1 MFCDIEGW
9 AFAHSALTSTESE
22 PFIIPENVR
31 QIGDYAFYGCSNI
44 KAIKMLSE
52 TPAQIERNTFPDG
65 IVIFVPASA
74 KEAYEEAWSGLIGY
88 SALILKTF

>member
-1 MFCDIEGW
+1 
-9 AFAHSALTSTESE
+9 
-22 PFIIPENVR
+22 
-31 QIGDYAFYGCSNI
+31 
-44 KAIKMLSE
+44 MLSE

-65 IVIFVPASA
+65 IVIFVPTSA